1 MKLSRFPF
9 YRQMDQMDCGPTCLR
24 MVAKFYG
31 RSISLEKLRNMSN
44 ITREGITMAGIIE
57 AAEAVGF
64 RTLPVRVNFD
74 TLHKEV
80 PGPCI
85 AHWKEKHFIVVYDTN
100 QKEVK
105 IADPARGK
113 IRMKKEEFIKGWSAN
128 RNANENAEGFLLL
141 LEPTNRY
148 YEQEDE
154 HEKEHTFAFL
164 ATYLKPYKKFIYQ
177 LIIGLLIG
185 SLLQLIF
192 PFLTQSLVDYG
203 INYQNLNFVYLI
215 LFAQVT
221 LFISQSSV
229 EIIRGW
235 LLLHITNRINLNLIS
250 DFLMKLMQL
259 PIAYFDSKNTG
270 DIMQRIQDNHRVQN
284 FLSSATLNTL
294 FSFVNLVVF
303 GIVLGLYHINIL
315 MIFLV
320 GSSLYLVWTL
330 IFLKKRKR
338 IDQKRFEHLSENQG
352 NLMQLIQG
360 MQEIKLNGSERR
372 RRWEW
377 EEIQV
382 QLFKTFMR
390 SLELSQKQNNGG
402 RILNELKNILITF
415 VAAKAVI
422 DGQLTLGMMLSVQYI
437 IGQLNL
443 PLNNFVTFIQT
454 GQDAQMSLERMA
466 EIHKRKNED
475 TDDNHGIL
483 TLPSKHDIQIQNLS
497 FRYGGHFSPF
507 VLKDIDLEIPVG
519 KVTAIVGPSGSGK
532 TTLLKLLLKFYPIT
546 KGKIT
551 IGGSNLG
558 DFHTRAWRR
567 LCGTVM
573 QEGYLFD
580 DSILRNITESDSERS
595 IDRDRLHQA
604 IKVANLTDFIE
615 ALPRG
620 IHTKVGLS
628 GINISGGQKQRIFIA
643 RAIYKEPE
651 FLFLDEATSALDAN
665 NESSIMRQLVDFYNG
680 KTVVIVAHR
689 LSTVK
694 NADQIIVLE
703 DGQIIERGTHE
714 DLTYAR
720 GSYYTLVKN
729 QLELGNS

>member
-1 MKLSRFPF
+1 MKLSRFPY
-9 YRQMDQMDCGPTCLR
+9 YRQMDQMDCGPTCLK

-31 RSISLEKLRNMSN
+31 RSLSLEKLRNLSN

-57 AAEAVGF
+57 AAEALGF
-64 RTLPVRVNFD
+64 RTLPIRANFE
-74 TLHKEV
+74 TLYKEV

-85 AHWKEKHFIVVYDTN
+85 AHWKEKHFIVVYDSN
-100 QKEVK
+100 HKEVK
-105 IADPARGK
+105 VADPNSGK
-113 IRMKKEEFIKGWSAN
+113 YRLKKNEFIKGWSTHN
-128 RNANENAEGFLLL
+128 TANESSEGFLLL
-141 LEPTNRY
+141 LEPTNRF
-148 YEQEDE
+148 YEQESE
-154 HEKEHTFAFL
+154 NENENTFSFL
-164 ATYLKPYKKFIYQ
+164 TTYIRPYKRFIYQ

-215 LFAQVT
+215 LLAQVT

-259 PIAYFDSKNTG
+259 PISYFDSKNTG

-294 FSFVNLVVF
+294 FSVVNLIIF
-303 GIVLGLYHINIL
+303 GIVLAIYHINIL
-315 MIFLV
+315 LIFFV
-320 GSSLYLVWTL
+320 GSTLYLLWTL
-330 IFLKKRKR
+330 VFLKKRKR
-338 IDQKRFEHLSENQG
+338 IDHKRFEHLSENQG
-352 NLMQLIQG
+352 NIMQLIQG

-382 QLFKTFMR
+382 RLFKTYMR

-402 RILNELKNILITF
+402 RFLNEIKNILITF

-454 GQDAQMSLERMA
+454 GQDAQISLDRMA

-475 TDDNHGIL
+475 TENNHAIL
-483 TLPSKHDIQIQNLS
+483 TLPPEHKIQIHDLS
-497 FRYGGHFSPF
+497 FRYGGQFSPY
-507 VLKDIDLEIPVG
+507 VLKDINLEIPKG

-532 TTLLKLLLKFYPIT
+532 TTLLKLLLKFYPINA
-546 KGKIT
+546 GKIT
-551 IGGSNLG
+551 IGGSNLN
-558 DFHTRAWRR
+558 DYHARAWRKY
-567 LCGTVM
+567 CGTVM

-580 DSILRNITESDSERS
+580 DSILRNITESDSERA
-595 IDRDRLHQA
+595 IDRKRLSRA
-604 IKVANLTDFIE
+604 IKVANLTDFIQ

-665 NESSIMRQLVDFYNG
+665 NESSIMTQLEDFCKG